1 MKQRSEASSNRID
14 NFYASGGSARGKFI
28 NSRSDEMSWS
38 LLSLFF
44 IFADTSKLN
53 LRRFVLLCFAVGN
66 QNEWVFIGSPS
77 HDRLSLIIYFVF
89 CIDFTCA
96 INIIRQLE
104 IEIIQR
110 FLLSPHLSFS
120 HSFSFIRL
128 LTSMQMLFSFMSSS
142 SDFYGEVFFVFAF
155 YEPDLF
161 IGNFAV
167 LNLYR
172 NVWHLPHKFEC
183 SEFFI
188 IPLLNSFSRFCFLCF
203 CTKLSHGQ

>member
-110 FLLSPHLSFS
+110 FLLSPHLALPHFRS
-120 HSFSFIRL
+120 HSFACL
-128 LTSMQMLFSFMSSS
+128 LRCKCYFHLWARRPISTAKFFSYLLFT
-142 SDFYGEVFFVFAF
+142 
-155 YEPDLF
+155 
-161 IGNFAV
+161 
-167 LNLYR
+167 NLIY
-172 NVWHLPHKFEC
+172 
-183 SEFFI
+183 
-188 IPLLNSFSRFCFLCF
+188 LLAILRS
-203 CTKLSHGQ
+203 